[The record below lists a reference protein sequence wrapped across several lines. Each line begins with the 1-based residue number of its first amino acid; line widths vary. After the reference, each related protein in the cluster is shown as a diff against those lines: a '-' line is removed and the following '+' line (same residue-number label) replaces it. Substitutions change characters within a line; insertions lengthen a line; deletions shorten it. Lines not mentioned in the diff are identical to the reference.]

1 MATFNFS
8 GAISGLDTSSILTA
22 LLSAEKAPLTRLQ
35 ASRTAA
41 KARQSSWGDVRS
53 LLAKLEAA
61 AKAFTKDLAGAKRS
75 ASSSNATT
83 LTAVASTAADTASYG
98 VVVDRLATSTRATST
113 ASMGRAVTDADLGT
127 LVSALPLPGSVT
139 AGSVG
144 MVVDGKVVR
153 ATIGDPASTTL
164 GDTLAAISDALTAQ
178 IQANEGVGSTATVT
192 ASIVDNK
199 VQLALTGTAQT
210 HGLSFGVG
218 GDTSNALGVL
228 GLSGTGSVTL
238 SSATPLTGRS
248 ALGVTRT
255 SVALDSAGLTG
266 LASGAGTLTINGTP
280 IAYDTTTDSLST
292 IIGRINASAAGVV
305 ASLDRTNDK
314 LVITAKTGG
323 ASPMGIEDS
332 GTLAAALRLAPGTTD
347 AQVLGTQAQ
356 VTIDGRTY
364 LSDTNKVST
373 AISGVTLTLLAAGTS
388 TVSVTPDEAGLTTA
402 LKDLVNAYNAL
413 ADKLDTLTANDP
425 EGTRGV
431 LAGDPDLRGLAMS
444 LRRTILGSAGG
455 GTFTSLA
462 QLGVSSGAVG
472 AAVGSTDRL
481 LLDEDKL
488 KKAIAQD
495 PTAVASLLNS
505 ATGAIRPVLDKVQAW
520 TKTGGRI
527 DDALETITSALRAM
541 SDREEQMQARFDAKQ
556 AALERKFA
564 NLERTL
570 SELQATSAAL
580 GSQINSQNS
589 G

>member
-41 KARQSSWGDVRS
+41 KARQTSWGDVRS

-83 LTAVASTAADTASYG
+83 LTAVASTAADTASYS

-127 LVSALPLPGSVT
+127 FVSALPLPGSVT

-164 GDTLAAISDALTAQ
+164 GDTLAAISSALTAQ
-178 IQANEGVGSTATVT
+178 IQANEGVGSTASVT

-199 VQLALTGTAQT
+199 VQLALTGTAQA
-210 HGLSFGVG
+210 HSLSFGVG

-238 SSATPLTGRS
+238 SSATPLAGRS

-255 SVALDSAGLTG
+255 SVPLDSAGLTG
-266 LASGAGTLTINGTP
+266 LASGAGTLTINGTS

-323 ASPMGIEDS
+323 ASPMGIEDT

-347 AQVLGTQAQ
+347 AQVLGTQSQ

-444 LRRTILGSAGG
+444 LRRTILGSAAG
-455 GTFTSLA
+455 GTFTSLT

-505 ATGAIRPVLDKVQAW
+505 ATGAIRPLLDKVQGW